1 LTPSHRLAGLRS
13 IFGFVGALAWG
24 GCGVA
29 GEEISAA
36 PPAEI
41 AEGAPSSSDVGDTIP
56 AAGRDPGE
64 GPSPV
69 AWTAGRTAADHQITG
84 VAVLEQL
91 RIARN
96 EGFDRVVF
104 EFGGDIPSY
113 VVEYIDRPVRAC
125 GSGHVVDV
133 DGDGW
138 LSIRFTPARA
148 HNDEGQ
154 ATVTERNQRHQ
165 LPVIR
170 HARSTCDFEAHLEW
184 VIGTASPN
192 RYRVMELTDPARVV
206 VDIRH

>member
-1 LTPSHRLAGLRS
+1 LKRLHRATGACALVLLAVVPGVS
-13 IFGFVGALAWG
+13 
-24 GCGVA
+24 GCGAA
-29 GEEISAA
+29 GEEIPAA
-36 PPAEI
+36 PPGEI
-41 AEGAPSSSDVGDTIP
+41 AEGATAVNGAGDTIP
-56 AAGRDPGE
+56 AGQRDLAE

-69 AWTAGRTAADHQITG
+69 AWTAGRTAADHEVDG

-104 EFGGDIPSY
+104 EFGDQIPSY
-113 VVEYIDRPVRAC
+113 IVEYIDRPVRAC

-148 HNDEGQ
+148 HNEEGQ

-192 RYRVMELTDPARVV
+192 RYRVMELTDPERVV
-206 VDIRH
+206 IDIRH

>member
-1 LTPSHRLAGLRS
+1 MIRFLRVAEARAVIVLSVGLGLAGC
-13 IFGFVGALAWG
+13 GA
-24 GCGVA
+24 A
-29 GEEISAA
+29 GEEIPAA

-41 AEGAPSSSDVGDTIP
+41 TEGDAVVDGAGDTIP
-56 AAGRDPGE
+56 GGQRAQGE

-69 AWTAGRTAADHQITG
+69 AWTAGRTAADHEVDG

-104 EFGGDIPSY
+104 EFGGEIPSY

-125 GSGHVVDV
+125 GSGHVVDL

-148 HNDEGQ
+148 HTEEGQ
-154 ATVTERNQRHQ
+154 ATVTDRNQRHQ

-170 HARSTCDFEAHLEW
+170 HARSTCDFEANLEW

-192 RYRVMELTDPARVV
+192 RYRVMELADPERVV

>member
-1 LTPSHRLAGLRS
+1 LIRFSRIAAARAVVALA
-13 IFGFVGALAWG
+13 GALAWA
-24 GCGVA
+24 GCGAA
-29 GEEISAA
+29 GEEIPAA
-36 PPAEI
+36 PPGQV
-41 AEGAPSSSDVGDTIP
+41 AEGAAAPSGAVDTIP
-56 AAGRDPGE
+56 AGQRGPGE
-64 GPSPV
+64 APGRV
-69 AWTAGRTAADHQITG
+69 AWTAGRTAADHQVGG
-84 VAVLEQL
+84 VAVLEQM

-104 EFGGDIPSY
+104 EFRGEIPSY

-148 HNDEGQ
+148 HTEEGQ

-192 RYRVMELTDPARVV
+192 RYRVMELVDPARVV